1 VVVSLIEEAL
11 AANELYV
18 ALQPIVDIARQKV
31 FAHEALLRS
40 NAPAFAGAL
49 PIIQEAVREGLMGM
63 LGRRLR
69 QMSVKACPATPLFLN
84 VHPSEFDH
92 GFLVR
97 PDDPIFAHDH
107 TVVLEITEAVPLSH
121 FRLCHSVLAEI
132 RSKGV
137 LLAVD
142 DLGAGYSNL
151 KYIADL
157 TPEYV
162 KLDRQLIAGLV
173 PESRTHTLIK
183 HIVRLC
189 AELGAGVIAEGVETR
204 EELES
209 VAAAGIRMVQGYL
222 LARPAYPAP
231 LVNTSELQGIRLAA
245 P

>member
-1 VVVSLIEEAL
+1 VSLIEDAL

-18 ALQPIVDIARQKV
+18 ALQPIVDVARTKV

-40 NAPAFAGAL
+40 SASWFTGPL
-49 PIIQEAVREGLMGM
+49 PIIEEAVRTDLMGM

-69 QMSVKACPATPLFLN
+69 QMSVRACPATPLFLN

-92 GFLVR
+92 GYLVR

-107 TVVLEITEAVPLSH
+107 AVYLEITEAVPLSH
-121 FRLCHSVLAEI
+121 FRLCHGVLGEV

-157 TPEYV
+157 APEMV

-173 PESRTHTLIK
+173 PESRTHKLIR

-189 AELGAGVIAEGVETR
+189 AELGAGVIAEGIETR
-204 EELES
+204 AELEAVS
-209 VAAAGIRMVQGYL
+209 AAGIRYVQGYL

-231 LVNTSELQGIRLAA
+231 LVNFSELRGLKVGPTA
-245 P
+245 

>member
-1 VVVSLIEEAL
+1 VSLTEEAL

-18 ALQPIVDIARQKV
+18 ALQPIVDLVRGKV
-31 FAHEALLRS
+31 FAHETLLRS
-40 NAPAFAGAL
+40 NAPAFTGPL
-49 PIIQEAVREGLMGM
+49 PILQDAVREGLMGM

-69 QMSVKACPATPLFLN
+69 QMSVRACPAVPLFLN
-84 VHPSEFDH
+84 IHPSEFDH
-92 GFLVR
+92 GYLVR

-107 TVVLEITEAVPLSH
+107 PVYLEITESVPLSH

-157 TPEYV
+157 NPEMV

-173 PESRTHTLIK
+173 PGSRTHKLIK

-189 AELGAGVIAEGVETR
+189 SELGAGVIAEGIETR
-204 EELES
+204 GELEA
-209 VAAAGIRMVQGYL
+209 VAAAGIRYVQGFL

-231 LVNTSELQGIRLAA
+231 LVNFNETRGVKVGADT
-245 P
+245 